1 MNVSTYEN
9 GKLVSPYLGI
19 DSILDGVK
27 KTNELNNKAY
37 GVLVCLS
44 VCDVL
49 FNENTKKNLN
59 DEFDSMILECNTDDD
74 FKHVDEM
81 LSKAAL
87 EGGSHMDT
95 ETAEV
100 PSMSEEEFLI
110 TPVHDTGSK
119 WYTFLSFLLFPIGLI
134 AGLVFKHFNHKRNA
148 KACMTGVKYGVITL
162 LALLVLFAIL
172 LVLVVV

>member
-1 MNVSTYEN
+1 MNVSTFED

-59 DEFDSMILECNTDDD
+59 DEFDSMILECNTDEDLN
-74 FKHVDEM
+74 M
-81 LSKAAL
+81 
-87 EGGSHMDT
+87 
-95 ETAEV
+95 
-100 PSMSEEEFLI
+100 
-110 TPVHDTGSK
+110 
-119 WYTFLSFLLFPIGLI
+119 
-134 AGLVFKHFNHKRNA
+134 
-148 KACMTGVKYGVITL
+148 
-162 LALLVLFAIL
+162 
-172 LVLVVV
+172 